1 MSKQTT
7 WRVGTIGYGGAFNMG
22 KTHLQSL
29 AKNAGF
35 IPAAVCDA
43 DEKRTEV
50 AATDFPGIERYT
62 KVSEMLA
69 KAKLD
74 LVIIITP
81 HDSHADLAVQCLKA
95 GVGVVVEKPMA
106 ITTEEV
112 SRMIAAA
119 KSKKAFLS
127 TFHNR
132 RWDGDYLALKKIIAE
147 GIIGPVYRIEAGF
160 NGYGKQGTWWR
171 SKKKISGGLLYDW
184 GAHFT
189 DWILGIVPGQLSE
202 VTGFQRK
209 NPEWKDYDNE
219 DHSEAHYRFANGT
232 LASLTISQLAAVDK
246 PRWTIL
252 GEKGSIVHNGGWDE
266 NGFWIVKKS
275 IDGRMFET
283 KVKFEKSDWDGYYRN
298 VAAHLT
304 KGEKLAVTP
313 ESAARVICALHSA
326 DVSAHKGGKAIV
338 PKFR

>member
-1 MSKQTT
+1 MSKTS
-7 WRVGTIGYGGAFNMG
+7 WRVGCIGYGGAFNMG

-43 DEKRTEV
+43 DAKRVEV

-81 HDSHADLAVQCLKA
+81 HNSHADLAVQCLNA
-95 GVGVVVEKPMA
+95 GAGVVVEKPMA
-106 ITTEEV
+106 ITTAEV
-112 SRMIAAA
+112 TRMIETA
-119 KSKKAFLS
+119 KKKKKFLS

-132 RWDGDYLALKKIIAE
+132 RWDGDFMALKKIVAE
-147 GIIGPVYRIEAGF
+147 GLIGKIHRIEAGF
-160 NGYGKQGTWWR
+160 SGYGEQGTWWR
-171 SKKKISGGLLYDW
+171 SNKAISGGALYDW

-189 DWILGIVPGQLSE
+189 DWILGVVPSTLES
-202 VTGFQRK
+202 VTGFQAK
-209 NPEWKDYDNE
+209 NKAWTKYDNE
-219 DHSEAHYRFANGT
+219 DHSEANYRFKDGT
-232 LASLTISQLAAVDK
+232 LATLTISNLAMFER
-246 PRWTIL
+246 PRWVIL
-252 GEKGSIVHNGGWDE
+252 GDNGSIVHNNGWDE
-266 NGFWIVKKS
+266 NGFWLVKTVWK
-275 IDGRMFET
+275 GRTYET

-304 KGEKLAVTP
+304 TGEKLSVTP

-326 DVSAHKGGKAIV
+326 DVSAHKKGAPVV
-338 PKFR
+338 PKFK

>member
-1 MSKQTT
+1 MSKST

-22 KTHLQSL
+22 KTHLASL

-43 DEKRTEV
+43 DASRTEV

-62 KVSEMLA
+62 KVADMLA

-81 HDSHADLAVQCLKA
+81 HDSHADLAVQCLNA
-95 GVGVVVEKPMA
+95 GAGVVVEKPMA
-106 ITTEEV
+106 ITTAEV
-112 SRMIAAA
+112 VRMVETA
-119 KSKKAFLS
+119 KKKKKFLS

-132 RWDGDYLALKKIIAE
+132 RWDGDYMALKKLLAE
-147 GIIGPVYRIEAGF
+147 GVIGRIFRIDAGF
-160 NGYGKQGTWWR
+160 NGFGPQRDWWR
-171 SKKKISGGLLYDW
+171 SSKKISGGSLYDW

-189 DWILGIVPGQLSE
+189 DWILGIVPSE
-202 VTGFQRK
+202 LVSVTGHQHK
-209 NPEWKDYDNE
+209 NPAWSQYDNE
-219 DHSEAHYRFANGT
+219 DHSEAHYRFKDGT
-232 LASLTISQLAAVDK
+232 VASLTISNLAMIDK

-252 GEKGSIVHNGGWDE
+252 GEKGSIVHNNGWGDSD
-266 NGFWIVKKS
+266 FWIVK
-275 IDGRMFET
+275 IHHGGRTFET

-304 KGEKLAVTP
+304 KGEALSVTP
-313 ESAARVICALHSA
+313 ESAARVIAALHSA
-326 DVSAHKGGKAIV
+326 DVSAHQGGKAIV